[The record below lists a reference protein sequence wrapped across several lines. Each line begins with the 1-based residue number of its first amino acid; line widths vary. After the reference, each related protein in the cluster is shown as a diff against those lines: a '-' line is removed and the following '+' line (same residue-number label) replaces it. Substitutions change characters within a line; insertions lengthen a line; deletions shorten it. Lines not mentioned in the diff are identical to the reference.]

1 MHIDDLRIS
10 KDIVPDI
17 KALQCLTIS
26 ELFKDKA
33 ERADEPEGDVV
44 VVIVGFFFLNIET
57 RL

>member
-26 ELFKDKA
+26 ELFTDKA
-33 ERADEPEGDVV
+33 EGADEPEGDVV
-44 VVIVGFFFLNIET
+44 VVFNIKT